1 MTGEKNDGENND
13 GDPTIDTTTS
23 DADTTDP
30 DTTDADTGDADGSP
44 TQQVSK
50 ATASLTKAQGKPVP
64 RSKTAK
70 AKRTS
75 PAAEGVAAADSDAA
89 ADDLET
95 STADTVPSSA
105 PADRDTSKGTGKGKE
120 FSITLSSR
128 SLLRVLGAIVVV
140 ALIAGVAVLGWLY
153 YSDQQ
158 RLKAFDASKQV
169 SEQFVTQLVT
179 TINPGNTD
187 KYKEILGPLSTG
199 ALRSRLEQD
208 RAATEQ
214 NSQAL
219 AIEATSKIVSSSVA
233 SFDTDTAKTTVMAEV
248 TARSAQIPNGE
259 TRLMIFILDLQKVD
273 GNWLVSDFSGPP
285 GSEKSGVVDP
295 SQSLPGQSTPSS
307 SAPAP
312 APTQTETPAPTPA
325 G

>member
-23 DADTTDP
+23 DADT
-30 DTTDADTGDADGSP
+30 GDADGSS

-75 PAAEGVAAADSDAA
+75 PVAEGAEAAAEAVDEDVA

-105 PADRDTSKGTGKGKE
+105 PADRDTSKGKGKE

-169 SEQFVTQLVT
+169 SEQFVTRLVT

-233 SFDTDTAKTTVMAEV
+233 SFDTDSAKTTVMAEV

-312 APTQTETPAPTPA
+312 APTETPAPTPA